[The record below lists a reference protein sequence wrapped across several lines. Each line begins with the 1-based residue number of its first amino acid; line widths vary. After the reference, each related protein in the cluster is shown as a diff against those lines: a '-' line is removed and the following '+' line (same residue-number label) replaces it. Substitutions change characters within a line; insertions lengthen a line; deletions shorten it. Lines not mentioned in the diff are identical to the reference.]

1 LIIRSNFEFLPKSD
15 LSLNHFIEGDHFAAF
30 PVNRT
35 EDVDLLLTHLTG
47 IPGNP
52 DETMLELQEYKDGQ
66 GWYPVAWGQS
76 YKTFYGR
83 NLQIF
88 VIR

>member
-1 LIIRSNFEFLPKSD
+1 
-15 LSLNHFIEGDHFAAF
+15 LNHFIEGDHFAAF
-30 PVNRT
+30 PVNRA

-66 GWYPVAWGQS
+66 GSYPVAWAQC
-76 YKTFYGR
+76 YKTLSVR

-88 VIR
+88 IIS